1 LILNLVSRDSQPKSV
16 FSRLKPEE
24 ESNLKPMRRLILP
37 TLALA
42 TVLLLATSFAFTY
55 TVKAGDT
62 LYSIAR
68 SFRTTVAELERLNNL
83 SSSAVKIGQVLTVPT
98 VTTSSPAPSLTPGT
112 REARFQGQTQAKV
125 IHRLKAIP
133 GDPVTVRVLGA
144 KGGAPIVT
152 WGPQRNDGTFE
163 ELVMTP
169 DGNDWVGVGRELLG
183 EKPKTVNLETNIGV
197 EAITSSVKLL
207 RDPQS
212 IQNVFVSQ
220 QVLSTVTDVTR
231 ERELAVLNPAYKQ
244 SELTPRAW
252 FKTWAQP
259 INSAHISP
267 FGQARR
273 YERGGDVKYHYG
285 EDFAG
290 KVGDPIR
297 AANDGTV
304 VIAGFYTIR
313 GGLTGIDHGAGI
325 VSLYFH
331 QSKIGVT
338 IGQKVARG
346 EIIGAVGATGF
357 VTGPHLHWE
366 MRVRGEATDPK
377 QWLGKI
383 FP

>member
-1 LILNLVSRDSQPKSV
+1 
-16 FSRLKPEE
+16 
-24 ESNLKPMRRLILP
+24 MRRLILP
-37 TLALA
+37 ALALL
-42 TVLLLATSFAFTY
+42 TVCFLATSFAFTY

-68 SFRTTVAELERLNNL
+68 NFHTTVSELERLNNL
-83 SSSAVKIGQVLTVPT
+83 ASTTVKIGQVLTIPT
-98 VTTSSPAPSLTPGT
+98 VTNSTPTPSVNPGT
-112 REARFQGQTQAKV
+112 REASFQGQTKAKV
-125 IHRLKAIP
+125 IHRLKAVP
-133 GDPVTVRVLGA
+133 GDPVTVRVIGA

-152 WGPQRNDGTFE
+152 WGSQRPDGTFE

-169 DGNDWVGVGRELLG
+169 DSNDWVGIGRELLG
-183 EKPKTVNLETNIGV
+183 EAPKTVNLETNIGV
-197 EAITSSVKLL
+197 EAITSSIKLL

-220 QVLSTVTDVTR
+220 QVLSTANDTNR
-231 ERELAVLNPAYKQ
+231 ERELAILNPAHKQ
-244 SELTPRAW
+244 SELTPRAF
-252 FKTWAQP
+252 FKSWLAP

-285 EDFAG
+285 EDYAG

-304 VIAGFYTIR
+304 VIGGFYAIR

-331 QSKIGVT
+331 QSKINVN
-338 IGQKVARG
+338 IGQKVTRG
-346 EIIGAVGATGF
+346 EIIGSVGATGF
-357 VTGPHLHWE
+357 VTGPHLHFE

-377 QWLGKI
+377 QWIGKI

>member
-1 LILNLVSRDSQPKSV
+1 
-16 FSRLKPEE
+16 
-24 ESNLKPMRRLILP
+24 MRRLILP
-37 TLALA
+37 ALALFIA
-42 TVLLLATSFAFTY
+42 LLLATSFAFTY

-68 SFRTTVAELERLNNL
+68 NFRTTVAELERLNNL
-83 SSSAVKIGQVLTVPT
+83 QSTAVKIGQVLTIPT
-98 VTTSSPAPSLTPGT
+98 VTSSTPAPSILPGA
-112 REARFQGQTQAKV
+112 REAIFQGQTKAKV
-125 IHRLKAIP
+125 IHRLKAVP
-133 GDPVTVRVLGA
+133 GDPVTVRVIGA

-152 WGPQRNDGTFE
+152 WGPQRTDGTFE

-169 DGNDWVGVGRELLG
+169 EGNDWVGVGRELLG
-183 EKPKTVNLETNIGV
+183 EAPKTVNLETNIGV

-207 RDPQS
+207 RDPQGV
-212 IQNVFVSQ
+212 QNVFVSQ
-220 QVLSTVTDVTR
+220 QVLATANDTNR
-231 ERELAVLNPAYKQ
+231 ERELAILNPAYKQ
-244 SELTPRAW
+244 SELTPRVW
-252 FKTWAQP
+252 FKSWTQP

-285 EDFAG
+285 EDYAG
-290 KVGDPIR
+290 KIGDPIR

-304 VIAGFYTIR
+304 VIAGFYAIR

-331 QSKIGVT
+331 QSKINVN
-338 IGQKVARG
+338 IGQKVTRG

-357 VTGPHLHWE
+357 VTGPHLHFE

-377 QWLGKI
+377 QWVGKI

>member
-1 LILNLVSRDSQPKSV
+1 
-16 FSRLKPEE
+16 
-24 ESNLKPMRRLILP
+24 MRRLILP
-37 TLALA
+37 ALTLVTA
-42 TVLLLATSFAFTY
+42 LLLTTSFALTY

-68 SFRTTVAELERLNNL
+68 AFHTTVAELGRINKLPGNT
-83 SSSAVKIGQVLTVPT
+83 VKVGQVLTIPAVSTSAPMPT
-98 VTTSSPAPSLTPGT
+98 TNPGT
-112 REARFQGQTQAKV
+112 REATFKGETQAKV

-133 GDPVTVRVLGA
+133 GDPVTVRVIGA

-152 WGPQRNDGTFE
+152 WGPQHPDGTFE

-183 EKPKTVNLETNIGV
+183 EKPKIINLETNIGV
-197 EAITSSVKLL
+197 EAINSSIQL
-207 RDPQS
+207 RNDPQG

-220 QVLSTVTDVTR
+220 QVLSSVTEANR
-231 ERELAVLNPAYKQ
+231 ERELGILNPAYKQ
-244 SELTPRAW
+244 SELTPRAF
-252 FKTWAQP
+252 FKPWLQP

-313 GGLTGIDHGAGI
+313 GGLTGIDHGAGVI
-325 VSLYFH
+325 SLYFH
-331 QSKIGVT
+331 QSKIAVT
-338 IGQKVARG
+338 IGQKVSRG

-377 QWLGKI
+377 QWIGKI

>member
-1 LILNLVSRDSQPKSV
+1 M
-16 FSRLKPEE
+16 FSPVQAVWKG
-24 ESNLKPMRRLILP
+24 NLKAMRRLTLP
-37 TLALA
+37 TLALLTILWFA
-42 TVLLLATSFAFTY
+42 SSLAFTY

-68 SFRTTVAELERLNNL
+68 SFHTTVSELERLNKL
-83 SSSAVKIGQVLTVPT
+83 QSTTVKIGQVLTIPT
-98 VTTSSPAPSLTPGT
+98 VTSSSPVPKVTPGT
-112 REARFQGQTQAKV
+112 REASFQGQTSAKV
-125 IHRLKAIP
+125 IHRLKAVP
-133 GDPVTVRVLGA
+133 GDPVTVRVIGA

-152 WGPQRNDGTFE
+152 WGSQRPDGTFE

-169 DGNDWVGVGRELLG
+169 EGNDWVGVGRELLG
-183 EKPKTVNLETNIGV
+183 EPPKTINLETNIGV
-197 EAITSSVKLL
+197 EAITSSLKLL
-207 RDPQS
+207 NDPQG

-220 QVLSTVTDVTR
+220 QVLSTANDTNR

-244 SELTPRAW
+244 SELTPRAF
-252 FKTWAQP
+252 FKPWAQP

-285 EDFAG
+285 EDYAG
-290 KVGDPIR
+290 KIGDPIR

-304 VIAGFYTIR
+304 VIAGFYAIR

-331 QSKIGVT
+331 QSKINVAT
-338 IGQKVARG
+338 GQKVTRG
-346 EIIGAVGATGF
+346 EVIGLVGATGF
-357 VTGPHLHWE
+357 VTGPHLHFE

-377 QWLGKI
+377 QWIGKI

>member
-1 LILNLVSRDSQPKSV
+1 
-16 FSRLKPEE
+16 
-24 ESNLKPMRRLILP
+24 MRRLILP
-37 TLALA
+37 TLALVTA
-42 TVLLLATSFAFTY
+42 LLLATSFAFTY

-68 SFRTTVAELERLNNL
+68 SFRTTVSELERINNL
-83 SSSAVKIGQVLTVPT
+83 SSNTVKIGQVLTIPT
-98 VTTSSPAPSLTPGT
+98 VTSSSPAPSLTPTG
-112 REARFQGQTQAKV
+112 EARFQGQTQAKV

-152 WGPQRNDGTFE
+152 WGPQHPDGTFE

-197 EAITSSVKLL
+197 EAITSSMKLL

-220 QVLSTVTDVTR
+220 QVLSTVNDTNR
-231 ERELAVLNPAYKQ
+231 ERELAILNPAYKQ

-252 FKTWAQP
+252 FKTWTAP

-304 VIAGFYTIR
+304 VIAGFYAIR

-331 QSKIGVT
+331 QSKISVAV
-338 IGQKVARG
+338 GQKVTRG

-357 VTGPHLHWE
+357 VTGPHLHFE

>member
-1 LILNLVSRDSQPKSV
+1 
-16 FSRLKPEE
+16 
-24 ESNLKPMRRLILP
+24 MRRMILP
-37 TLALA
+37 ILALL
-42 TVLLLATSFAFTY
+42 TVILFATSFAFSY

-83 SSSAVKIGQVLTVPT
+83 SSNTVKIGQVLSIPT
-98 VTTSSPAPSLTPGT
+98 VTNITPSPSITPGT
-112 REARFQGQTQAKV
+112 REASFQGQTRAKV
-125 IHRLKAIP
+125 THRLKAIP
-133 GDPVTVRVLGA
+133 GDPVTVRVIGA

-152 WGPQRNDGTFE
+152 WGPQRPDGTFE
-163 ELVMTP
+163 ELIMTP

-183 EKPKTVNLETNIGV
+183 EAPKTVNLETNIGV
-197 EAITSSVKLL
+197 EAITSSLKLL
-207 RDPQS
+207 RDPQG

-220 QVLSTVTDVTR
+220 QVLATANDTNR

-244 SELTPRAW
+244 SELTPRVF
-252 FKTWAQP
+252 FKPWASP
-259 INSAHISP
+259 LNSAHISP

-285 EDFAG
+285 EDYAG
-290 KVGDPIR
+290 KIGDPIR

-325 VSLYFH
+325 LSLYFH
-331 QSKIGVT
+331 QSKINVGV
-338 IGQKVARG
+338 GQKVTRG
-346 EIIGAVGATGF
+346 EIIGLVGATGF
-357 VTGPHLHWE
+357 VTGPHLHFE

-377 QWLGKI
+377 QWIGKI

>member
-1 LILNLVSRDSQPKSV
+1 
-16 FSRLKPEE
+16 
-24 ESNLKPMRRLILP
+24 MRRIILS
-37 TLALA
+37 ALA
-42 TVLLLATSFAFTY
+42 FLSVLLLATSFAFTY
-55 TVKAGDT
+55 TVKVGDT

-68 SFRTTVAELERLNNL
+68 SFRTSVAELERLNNL
-83 SSSAVKIGQVLTVPT
+83 SSNAVKIGQVLTVPI
-98 VTTSSPAPSLTPGT
+98 VTNSKPAASIIPGT
-112 REARFQGQTQAKV
+112 REASFQGQTQAKV
-125 IHRLKAIP
+125 IHRLRAIP

-152 WGPQRNDGTFE
+152 WGPQRPDGTFE

-183 EKPKTVNLETNIGV
+183 EKPKTINLETNIGV

-207 RDPQS
+207 RDPQG

-220 QVLSTVTDVTR
+220 QVLSTVTDTSR

-244 SELTPRAW
+244 SELTPRAF
-252 FKTWAQP
+252 FKTWTQP
-259 INSAHISP
+259 ISSAHISP

-273 YERGGDVKYHYG
+273 YERGGEVKYHYG

-304 VIAGFYTIR
+304 VIAGFYAIR
-313 GGLTGIDHGAGI
+313 GGLTGIDHGAGV

-331 QSKIGVT
+331 QSKINVL
-338 IGQKVARG
+338 IGQKVTRG
-346 EIIGAVGATGF
+346 EVIGLVGATGF

>member
-1 LILNLVSRDSQPKSV
+1 
-16 FSRLKPEE
+16 
-24 ESNLKPMRRLILP
+24 MRRLTLP
-37 TLALA
+37 ALALFTA
-42 TVLLLATSFAFTY
+42 LLLATGFAFSY
-55 TVKAGDT
+55 TVKVGDT

-68 SFRTTVAELERLNNL
+68 SFHTTVGELERLNNL
-83 SSSAVKIGQVLTVPT
+83 SNQTVKIGQVLTIPT
-98 VTTSSPAPSLTPGT
+98 VTRSTPTPSIVPGT
-112 REARFQGQTQAKV
+112 REATFQGQTQARV
-125 IHRLKAIP
+125 MHRNTAIP
-133 GDPVTVRVLGA
+133 GDPVTVRVIGA
-144 KGGAPIVT
+144 RGGAPIVT
-152 WGPQRNDGTFE
+152 WGPQHPDGTFE

-169 DGNDWVGVGRELLG
+169 DGRDWVGIGRELLG
-183 EKPKTVNLETNIGV
+183 EKPKTVNLETNIGI
-197 EAITSSVKLL
+197 EAITSSL
-207 RDPQS
+207 RLRNDPQG

-220 QVLSTVTDVTR
+220 QVLSSVTDASR
-231 ERELAVLNPAYKQ
+231 ERELAILNPAYKQ
-244 SELTPRAW
+244 SELTPRAF
-252 FKTWAQP
+252 FKTWTQP

-313 GGLTGIDHGAGI
+313 GGLTGIDHGAGV

-331 QSKIGVT
+331 QSKITVA
-338 IGQKVARG
+338 IGQRVTRG

-366 MRVRGEATDPK
+366 IRVRGEATDPK

>member
-1 LILNLVSRDSQPKSV
+1 
-16 FSRLKPEE
+16 
-24 ESNLKPMRRLILP
+24 MRRLTLP
-37 TLALA
+37 ALALFTA
-42 TVLLLATSFAFTY
+42 LLLATGFAFSY

-68 SFRTTVAELERLNNL
+68 SFHTTVGELERLNNL
-83 SSSAVKIGQVLTVPT
+83 SNQTVKIGQVLTIPT
-98 VTTSSPAPSLTPGT
+98 VTRSTPTPSIVPGT
-112 REARFQGQTQAKV
+112 REATFQGQTQARV
-125 IHRLKAIP
+125 MHHNTAIP
-133 GDPVTVRVLGA
+133 GDPVTVRVIGA
-144 KGGAPIVT
+144 RGGAPIVT
-152 WGPQRNDGTFE
+152 WGPQHPDGTFE

-169 DGNDWVGVGRELLG
+169 DGRDWVGIGRELLG
-183 EKPKTVNLETNIGV
+183 EKPKTVNLETNIGI
-197 EAITSSVKLL
+197 EAITSSL
-207 RDPQS
+207 RLRNDPQG

-220 QVLSTVTDVTR
+220 QVLSSVTDASR
-231 ERELAVLNPAYKQ
+231 ERELAILNPAYKQ
-244 SELTPRAW
+244 SELTPRAF
-252 FKTWAQP
+252 FKTWTQP

-313 GGLTGIDHGAGI
+313 GGLTGIDHGAGV

-331 QSKIGVT
+331 QSKITVA
-338 IGQKVARG
+338 IGQRVTRG

-366 MRVRGEATDPK
+366 IRVRGEATDPK

>member
-1 LILNLVSRDSQPKSV
+1 MTREVQTV
-16 FSRLKPEE
+16 FSRLKSVKEG
-24 ESNLKPMRRLILP
+24 SLKLMRRLILP
-37 TLALA
+37 ALALVTA
-42 TVLLLATSFAFTY
+42 LLLATSFAFSY

-68 SFRTTVAELERLNNL
+68 NFRTTVAELERLNNL
-83 SSSAVKIGQVLTVPT
+83 ASTKVKIGQVLIIPT
-98 VTTSSPAPSLTPGT
+98 VTSSTPAPSITPGT
-112 REARFQGQTQAKV
+112 REAIFQGQTKARV
-125 IHRLKAIP
+125 IHRLKAVP
-133 GDPVTVRVLGA
+133 GDPVTVRVVGA

-152 WGPQRNDGTFE
+152 WGPQRPDGTFE

-169 DGNDWVGVGRELLG
+169 DGNNWVGVGRELLG
-183 EKPKTVNLETNIGV
+183 EVPKTINLETNIGV

-207 RDPQS
+207 RDPQGV
-212 IQNVFVSQ
+212 QNVFVSQ
-220 QVLSTVTDVTR
+220 QVLSTANDTNR

-244 SELTPRAW
+244 SELTPRGW
-252 FKTWAQP
+252 FKPWTAP

-285 EDFAG
+285 EDYAG
-290 KVGDPIR
+290 KIGEPIR
-297 AANDGTV
+297 ATNDGTV
-304 VIAGFYTIR
+304 VIAGFYAIR

-331 QSKIGVT
+331 QSKINVN
-338 IGQKVARG
+338 IGQKVTRG
-346 EIIGAVGATGF
+346 EIIGSVGATGF
-357 VTGPHLHWE
+357 VTGPHLHFE

-377 QWLGKI
+377 QWIGKI

>member
-1 LILNLVSRDSQPKSV
+1 
-16 FSRLKPEE
+16 
-24 ESNLKPMRRLILP
+24 MRRLTLP
-37 TLALA
+37 ALALFTA
-42 TVLLLATSFAFTY
+42 LLLATGFAFSY
-55 TVKAGDT
+55 TVKVGDT

-68 SFRTTVAELERLNNL
+68 SFHTTVGELERLNNL
-83 SSSAVKIGQVLTVPT
+83 SNQTVKIGQVLTIPT
-98 VTTSSPAPSLTPGT
+98 VTRSTPTPSIVPGT
-112 REARFQGQTQAKV
+112 REATFQGQTQARV
-125 IHRLKAIP
+125 MHRNTAIP
-133 GDPVTVRVLGA
+133 GDPVTVRVIGA

-152 WGPQRNDGTFE
+152 WGSQHPDGTFE

-169 DGNDWVGVGRELLG
+169 DGRDWVGIGRELLG

-197 EAITSSVKLL
+197 EAITSSL
-207 RDPQS
+207 RLRNDPQG

-220 QVLSTVTDVTR
+220 QVLSSVTDASR
-231 ERELAVLNPAYKQ
+231 ERELAILNPAYKQ
-244 SELTPRAW
+244 SELTPRAF
-252 FKTWAQP
+252 FKTWTQP

-313 GGLTGIDHGAGI
+313 GGLTGIDHGAGV

-331 QSKIGVT
+331 QSKITVA
-338 IGQKVARG
+338 IGQRVTRG

>member
-1 LILNLVSRDSQPKSV
+1 
-16 FSRLKPEE
+16 
-24 ESNLKPMRRLILP
+24 MRRIILAS
-37 TLALA
+37 LALL

-68 SFRTTVAELERLNNL
+68 SFRTTVAELERVNNL
-83 SSSAVKIGQVLTVPT
+83 SSNTVKIGQVLTIPR
-98 VTTSSPAPSLTPGT
+98 VTNSQPAASIIPGT
-112 REARFQGQTQAKV
+112 REASFQGQTKARV
-125 IHRLKAIP
+125 IHRLRAIP
-133 GDPVTVRVLGA
+133 GDPVTVRVIGA

-152 WGPQRNDGTFE
+152 WGPQHPDGTFE

-183 EKPKTVNLETNIGV
+183 EKPKTINLETNIGV
-197 EAITSSVKLL
+197 EAITSSLQL
-207 RDPQS
+207 MRDPQG

-220 QVLSTVTDVTR
+220 QVLSTANDTNR

-244 SELTPRAW
+244 SELTPRAF
-252 FKTWAQP
+252 FKTWTQP
-259 INSAHISP
+259 ISSAHISP

-273 YERGGDVKYHYG
+273 YERGGEVKYHYG

-304 VIAGFYTIR
+304 VIAGFYAIR
-313 GGLTGIDHGAGI
+313 GGLTGIDHGAGVI
-325 VSLYFH
+325 SLYFH
-331 QSKIGVT
+331 QSKINVA
-338 IGQKVARG
+338 IGQKVTRG
-346 EIIGAVGATGF
+346 EIIGLVGATGF

>member
-1 LILNLVSRDSQPKSV
+1 
-16 FSRLKPEE
+16 
-24 ESNLKPMRRLILP
+24 MRRLTLP
-37 TLALA
+37 ALALFTA
-42 TVLLLATSFAFTY
+42 LLLATGFAFSY
-55 TVKAGDT
+55 TVKVGDT

-68 SFRTTVAELERLNNL
+68 SFHTTVGELERLNNL
-83 SSSAVKIGQVLTVPT
+83 SNQTVKIGQVLTIPT
-98 VTTSSPAPSLTPGT
+98 VTRSTPTPSIVPGT
-112 REARFQGQTQAKV
+112 REATFQGQTQARV
-125 IHRLKAIP
+125 MHRNTAIP
-133 GDPVTVRVLGA
+133 GDPVTVRVIGA
-144 KGGAPIVT
+144 RGGAPIVT
-152 WGPQRNDGTFE
+152 WGPQHPDGTFE

-169 DGNDWVGVGRELLG
+169 DGRDWVGIGRELLG
-183 EKPKTVNLETNIGV
+183 EKPKTVNLETNIGI
-197 EAITSSVKLL
+197 EAITSSL
-207 RDPQS
+207 RLRNDPQG

-220 QVLSTVTDVTR
+220 QVLSSVTDASR
-231 ERELAVLNPAYKQ
+231 ERELAILNPAYKQ
-244 SELTPRAW
+244 SELTPRAF
-252 FKTWAQP
+252 FKTWTQP

-313 GGLTGIDHGAGI
+313 GGLTAIDHGAGV

-331 QSKIGVT
+331 QSKITVA
-338 IGQKVARG
+338 IGQRVTRG